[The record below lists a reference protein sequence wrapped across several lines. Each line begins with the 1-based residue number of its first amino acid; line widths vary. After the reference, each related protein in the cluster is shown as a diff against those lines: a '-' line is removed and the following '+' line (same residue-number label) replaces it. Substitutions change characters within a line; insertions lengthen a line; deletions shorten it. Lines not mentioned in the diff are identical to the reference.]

1 MRLSIVLSV
10 ALAAAPCMAQAQ
22 PAPRRADARPH
33 VFVTLGAAEEPLEGS
48 LLDLS
53 AESVTL
59 VTGGVEWRYPLD
71 QVTRIQRLG
80 DRSYDGAVRG
90 ALIGAVC
97 ILTSAQGARND
108 RHLRQLVF
116 TNVAVAAAL
125 GWVLDR
131 VHVGR
136 TTLYDQRAAR
146 ARTSGR

>member
-1 MRLSIVLSV
+1 MRYPAIVLAV
-10 ALAAAPCMAQAQ
+10 AMASAPLTAQAQ
-22 PAPRRADARPH
+22 SAGRAEARPH
-33 VFVTLGAAEEPLEGS
+33 VFVTLRAAEEPLEGS

-59 VTGGVEWRYPLD
+59 VTGGGEWRYPLD

-80 DRSYDGAVRG
+80 DRSHDGAIRG

-97 ILTSAQGARND
+97 ILTCAQGARND

-116 TNVAVAAAL
+116 TNVAIAAAL

-136 TTLYDQRAAR
+136 TTLYEKRAAT
-146 ARTSGR
+146 ARTWGR